1 MGFNQQKD
9 IFLMGFYGILWDLTN
24 TSGDLSD
31 YIYVLGYNVISPTVC
46 GTMQGAIINLRSM
59 DMGQKLEI

>member
-1 MGFNQQKD
+1 MVNAWDLSNKMTF
-9 IFLMGFYGILWDLTN
+9 FYGILWDLTN

-31 YIYVLGYNVISPTVC
+31 YIYVLGYNVISPIVC

-59 DMGQKLEI
+59 DMGQELEI